1 MPKDK
6 VVLAY
11 SGGLDTSVIVHWLA
25 QQGYEVIALLLDLG
39 QKVEDLKAVQ
49 EKGRK
54 SGASKVIVQDV
65 QEEFVRDF
73 VFPALQFN
81 ARYEGTYLL
90 GTSLA
95 RPLIAKQQIEVARAE
110 GAGFVSHGATG
121 KGNDQV
127 RFELTYYALNP
138 DIRVVAPWKVPE
150 FFRAYPGRRELIA
163 YAEQAGIPVKA
174 TLAQPWSSDENL
186 LHISF
191 EAGMLE
197 DPWEQP
203 LPEMFELSEDPR
215 TATETGQGLLIDF
228 EDGLPVAVDDQR
240 MSPAELLRTLNKLG
254 GKHGVGRLDLVESR
268 YVGMKSRGVYETPG
282 GTILH
287 IAHRA
292 MESITLDRG
301 IINLKD
307 TLMPRFAQ
315 LVYNGY
321 WYSPEMRVLLATVR
335 ESQKGVTGTVRLE
348 LYKGNCTVTGRKS
361 PYSLYDMAVVSMDD
375 DRGAYQPTDAVGF
388 ISLNALPL
396 KMAHRQAQ
404 RMAEDAK
411 AKGGGK
417 GKGTK
422 QGG

>member
-11 SGGLDTSVIVHWLA
+11 SGGLDTSVIVHWLT

-39 QKVEDLKAVQ
+39 QKVEDIAALRD
-49 EKGRK
+49 KGRK
-54 SGASKVIVQDV
+54 AGASKVIVQDV

-81 ARYEGTYLL
+81 AQYEGTYLL

-110 GAGFVSHGATG
+110 GAAYVAHGATG

-138 DIRVVAPWKVPE
+138 DIKVVAPWKVPE
-150 FFRAYPGRRELIA
+150 FFQALPGRRELIA
-163 YAEQAGIPVKA
+163 YAEQHGIPVKA

-203 LPEMFELSEDPR
+203 KPEMFELTTDPR
-215 TATETGQGLLIDF
+215 VATETGEGLLIGF
-228 EDGLPVAVDDQR
+228 EDGIPVSVDDQR
-240 MSPAELLRTLNKLG
+240 MSPAELLRHLNKLG

-287 IAHRA
+287 VAHRA

-315 LVYNGY
+315 LVYNGF
-321 WYSPEMRVLLATVR
+321 WYAPEMRVLLAAGR
-335 ESQKGVTGTVRLE
+335 ESQRGVTGTVRLE

-375 DRGAYQPTDAVGF
+375 DRGAYHPTDALGF
-388 ISLNALPL
+388 IALNALPL
-396 KMAHRQAQ
+396 KMAYHQMQRIQADE
-404 RMAEDAK
+404 AAK
-411 AKGGGK
+411 AAKGAAK
-417 GKGTK
+417 PKK
-422 QGG
+422 

>member
-1 MPKDK
+1 MPKER

-25 QQGYEVIALLLDLG
+25 SQGYEVIALLLDLG
-39 QKVEDLKAVQ
+39 QKVEPIPALK
-49 EKGRK
+49 EKGAQ
-54 SGASKVIVQDV
+54 SGAGKVIVQDL

-81 ARYEGTYLL
+81 AIYEGTYLL

-95 RPLIAKQQIEVARAE
+95 RPLIAKAQIEVARE
-110 GAGFVSHGATG
+110 ESAGFVSHGATG

-138 DIRVVAPWKVPE
+138 DIQVIAPWKQPE
-150 FFRAYPGRRELIA
+150 FYKAYPGRRELIA
-163 YAEQAGIPVKA
+163 YAEEHGIPVKA
-174 TLAQPWSSDENL
+174 TLQQPWSSDENL

-197 DPWEQP
+197 DPWEEP
-203 LPEMFELSEDPR
+203 RPEMFELTTDPR
-215 TATETGQGLLIDF
+215 VATETGLGLLINF
-228 EDGLPVAVDDQR
+228 EDGIPVGINDQQL
-240 MSPAELLRTLNKLG
+240 SPAELLRKLNHLG
-254 GKHGVGRLDLVESR
+254 GMHGIGRVDMVESR
-268 YVGMKSRGVYETPG
+268 YVGMKSRGIYETPG

-301 IINLKD
+301 VINLKD

-321 WYSPEMRVLLATVR
+321 WYSPEMRVLLSTVQ
-335 ESQKGVTGTVRLE
+335 ESQWGVTGTVRLE
-348 LYKGNCTVTGRKS
+348 LYRGNCTITGRKS
-361 PYSLYDMAVVSMDD
+361 PYSLYDMEVASMDD
-375 DRGAYQPTDAVGF
+375 DQGAYQPEDARGF
-388 ISLNALPL
+388 INLNALPL
-396 KMAHRQAQ
+396 KMAHRQKKK
-404 RMAEDAK
+404 MEE
-411 AKGGGK
+411 GK
-417 GKGTK
+417 
-422 QGG
+422 

>member
-11 SGGLDTSVIVHWLA
+11 SGGLDTSVILHWLTK
-25 QQGYEVIALLLDLG
+25 QGYEVIGLLLDLG
-39 QKVEDLKAVQ
+39 QKVEDIGALRA
-49 EKGRK
+49 KGMQA
-54 SGASKVIVQDV
+54 GASKIILQDV

-81 ARYEGTYLL
+81 AVYEGTYLL

-110 GAGFVSHGATG
+110 GARYVSHGATG

-127 RFELTYYALNP
+127 RFELSYYALNP
-138 DIRVVAPWKVPE
+138 DIRVIAPWKVPE
-150 FFRAYPGRRELIA
+150 FFHAYPGRRELIA

-197 DPWEQP
+197 DPWEEP
-203 LPEMFELSEDPR
+203 LPEMFELTEDPR
-215 TATETGQGLLIDF
+215 VATETAEGLLIDF
-228 EDGLPVAVDDQR
+228 ENGIPVSVDDER
-240 MSPAELLRTLNKLG
+240 LSPAALLRTLNKRG

-292 MESITLDRG
+292 LESITLDRG

-307 TLMPRFAQ
+307 TLMPRFSQ

-321 WYSPEMRVLLATVR
+321 WYAPEMRVLLAAGR
-335 ESQKGVTGTVRLE
+335 ESQRGVTGTVRLQ
-348 LYKGNCTVTGRKS
+348 LYKGTCSVTGRKS

-388 ISLNALPL
+388 INLNALPL

-404 RMAEDAK
+404 RIAEDAK
-411 AKGGGK
+411 GASADKPK
-417 GKGTK
+417 GKK
-422 QGG
+422 K